1 MVFKFESNS
10 ARVQQSLLGYADD
23 ELRMTVAVTIVTFN
37 SARFIAQ
44 CLQYVLQQDYP
55 ALQVVVVDNASTD
68 ETPAILK
75 QFEQKVQVV
84 YNLHNVGFAAGQNQ
98 AMGLL
103 AADWWLVLNPDV
115 RLTPNFVSELVAAA
129 QIDPAIGSVCGKLL
143 GMNADLTIPTPPVF
157 DSTGI
162 YFTSNL
168 RHLDRGSQV
177 PDTGQYDKPEYV
189 FGATGAACL
198 IGAK

>member
-1 MVFKFESNS
+1 
-10 ARVQQSLLGYADD
+10 
-23 ELRMTVAVTIVTFN
+23 MTVAVTIVTFN

-75 QFEQKVQVV
+75 QFEQKIQVV

-103 AADWWLVLNPDV
+103 AADWWLV
-115 RLTPNFVSELVAAA
+115 S
-129 QIDPAIGSVCGKLL
+129 
-143 GMNADLTIPTPPVF
+143 
-157 DSTGI
+157 
-162 YFTSNL
+162 
-168 RHLDRGSQV
+168 
-177 PDTGQYDKPEYV
+177 KP
-189 FGATGAACL
+189 
-198 IGAK
+198 